1 MSDINK
7 NREEIKSQLPKYYDY
22 YWQFRDNN
30 NYFDFNVPSLNF
42 HPLKKEMQILF
53 SGSLALVQS
62 YHDLIS
68 NICFSLSADK
78 LANEIKIASLA
89 NYFRFKIRNPHT
101 KLSVHNFYRFL
112 EHSAFHLNELS
123 LGALL
128 GSKPRF
134 VSFTKLQNIPDGIK
148 TEIILGKDT
157 LLQNA
162 FSSLT
167 DRGKEILRSFRDVDE
182 HRFPLGIDC
191 IFYPFSRGNVEIR
204 IDDRNGRLFTIGNP
218 DGNCYNFYGAAD
230 FKFSELKPILTI
242 LGNNAKLI
250 MQTFC
255 QNGLLAF
262 KWMGS
267 GKSN

>member
-7 NREEIKSQLPKYYDY
+7 NRAEIKSQLPKYYDY
-22 YWQFRDNN
+22 YWQFCDNN

-42 HPLKKEMQILF
+42 HPLKKELQILF
-53 SGSLALVQS
+53 SGSSALLQS

-68 NICFSLSADK
+68 NICFSLAADK
-78 LANEIKIASLA
+78 LANEIKIVSLA

-123 LGALL
+123 LGHLL
-128 GSKPRF
+128 GPNPKHVYF
-134 VSFTKLQNIPDGIK
+134 KNLQNIQNIPHGIK
-148 TEIILGKDT
+148 AEIILGKDS

-162 FSSLT
+162 FSTLT

-191 IFYPFSRGNVEIR
+191 ILYPFSRGNVKICV
-204 IDDRNGRLFTIGNP
+204 DDRSGRLFTIGDP
-218 DGNCYNFYGAAD
+218 EGDCYNSYGVPD
-230 FKFSELKPILTI
+230 FKFSDLKPILSI
-242 LGNNAKLI
+242 LGDNTKKI

-255 QNGLLAF
+255 QNELLAF
-262 KWMGS
+262 KS
-267 GKSN
+267 E